1 MEKHIELLIFIVFIV
16 ASLISSFSKF
26 RKTAIPW
33 GSKDKAPKPEPDIQ
47 DEYSE
52 DYDEEEYTEDIF
64 QYESYEQAY
73 ESVAPVA
80 PPATVKFHEPEHNI
94 QPPASAVVAPQSRPP
109 KVRHAY
115 SNYDYGAF
123 VRNNIRMA
131 VVANEI
137 LGKPKAFRD

>member
-16 ASLISSFSKF
+16 ASLIGSVSKF
-26 RKTAIPW
+26 RKTAIPM
-33 GSKDKAPKPEPDIQ
+33 GSKDKASKRKPDLQ

-52 DYDEEEYTEDIF
+52 EYDEEEYTEDIF
-64 QYESYEQAY
+64 QYESYGQTY

-80 PPATVKFHEPEHNI
+80 PAPTVNFREPERNSP
-94 QPPASAVVAPQSRPP
+94 PPAPAATAQSRPAS
-109 KVRHAY
+109 VRHAY